1 MSDVECVLLQRVPT
15 IILFDCCGITCLVGM
30 VRTRLLRFIALSVLK
45 LNDIVKS
52 SHMRKHYKHHV
63 GAANFL
69 FLFFFAG
76 GVLYVC
82 LGIELIFFLSL
93 AGMRHSMTSLIVGV
107 LEVACFAAF
116 PCSHLYLPYRTDE
129 Q

>member
-1 MSDVECVLLQRVPT
+1 MCSFAKGSDYHSV
-15 IILFDCCGITCLVGM
+15 
-30 VRTRLLRFIALSVLK
+30 RLLRNHLPGWNGTNKTTSFYFVLSILK

-69 FLFFFAG
+69 FLFFFLVG
-76 GVLYVC
+76 GFLYVC

>member
-1 MSDVECVLLQRVPT
+1 MCSFAKGSDYHSV
-15 IILFDCCGITCLVGM
+15 
-30 VRTRLLRFIALSVLK
+30 RLLRNHLPGWNGTNKTTSFYFVLSILK

-69 FLFFFAG
+69 FLFCFLVG
-76 GVLYVC
+76 GFLYVC